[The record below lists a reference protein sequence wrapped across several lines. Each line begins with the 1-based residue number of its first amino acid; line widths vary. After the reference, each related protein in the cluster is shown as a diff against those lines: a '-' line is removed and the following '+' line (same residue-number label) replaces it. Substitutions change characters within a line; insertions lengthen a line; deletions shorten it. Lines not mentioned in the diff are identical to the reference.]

1 MCFCERWPCVLVCQ
15 CVSDT
20 DSWQRVNTEIPVK
33 SPRFALFDLAE
44 GKSYSFRV
52 RCCNSAGVGE
62 PSDPT
67 EATTVGDKLGQKNTN
82 MHTCI
87 VTAATLD
94 SWIMTP
100 NFWSTDIPSAP
111 SKVVP
116 TNNTDTSV
124 VVSWEASRDAKEL
137 VGYYIEASMVDSNVW
152 EPCNNKPVKGTR

>member
-1 MCFCERWPCVLVCQ
+1 MTLRPCLSVRLRHRQ
-15 CVSDT
+15 
-20 DSWQRVNTEIPVK
+20 
-33 SPRFALFDLAE
+33 LAE
-44 GKSYSFRV
+44 GEHRDPSQVSSLCAVWSRRGEILQLPRPLLQLCRCRRAV
-52 RCCNSAGVGE
+52 RPNWGHHCWRQARSE
-62 PSDPT
+62 
-67 EATTVGDKLGQKNTN
+67 KQKN
-82 MHTCI
+82 TCI

-94 SWIMTP
+94 CWIITP